1 MSVRSDYPTAENF
14 HKLLTRKK
22 LPDGTWSSPH
32 GFDRPLAKTE
42 KECVKNY
49 ESAMTRLQGTF
60 FPENPNGTTLLDYLK
75 LNGGVKPIVFGGF
88 NECNKMTINL
98 INAAADLAAAKASA
112 KGTTTSRKDA
122 KAMHTWFYAQRLG
135 CTATKGMA
143 LRRLDSLAYA
153 APAGQAKQLHKSLS
167 AHRFTHSFYTNAEAD
182 LDTTRHTLFKREL
195 TYHRSKP
202 CVHT

>member
-1 MSVRSDYPTAENF
+1 
-14 HKLLTRKK
+14 
-22 LPDGTWSSPH
+22 
-32 GFDRPLAKTE
+32 
-42 KECVKNY
+42 
-49 ESAMTRLQGTF
+49 MTRLQGTF

-143 LRRLDSLAYA
+143 LRA
-153 APAGQAKQLHKSLS
+153 
-167 AHRFTHSFYTNAEAD
+167 
-182 LDTTRHTLFKREL
+182 
-195 TYHRSKP
+195 
-202 CVHT
+202 